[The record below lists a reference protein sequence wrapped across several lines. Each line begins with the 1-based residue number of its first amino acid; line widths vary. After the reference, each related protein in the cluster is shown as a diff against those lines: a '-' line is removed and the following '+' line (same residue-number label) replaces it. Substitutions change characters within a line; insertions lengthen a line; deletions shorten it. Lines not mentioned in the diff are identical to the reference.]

1 MVAPMAEVDSP
12 AIAGCL
18 VGRVAVHMLLL
29 RHIDAGDLVA
39 MKLHVPGAARLERTH
54 ARLHVEL
61 LTLVESDSLRIC
73 FHVSELIAKSADRG
87 SLDGSVLELFAVG
100 AFAGRGG
107 PHIEVELLVEH
118 CCSFRLRH

>member
-12 AIAGCL
+12 AIAGRL

-29 RHIDAGDLVA
+29 RHIDAGDLVP
-39 MKLHVPGAARLERTH
+39 MKLHVPGTAGLERTH

-73 FHVSELIAKSADRG
+73 FHVSELIAKSAD
-87 SLDGSVLELFAVG
+87 
-100 AFAGRGG
+100 
-107 PHIEVELLVEH
+107 
-118 CCSFRLRH
+118 